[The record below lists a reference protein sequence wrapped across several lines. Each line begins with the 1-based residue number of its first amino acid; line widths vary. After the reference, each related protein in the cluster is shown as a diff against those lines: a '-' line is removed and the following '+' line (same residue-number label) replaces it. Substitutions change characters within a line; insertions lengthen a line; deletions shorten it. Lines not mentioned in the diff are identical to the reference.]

1 MKLLKPILQKITHFQ
16 VKFPVFTILI
26 ILGFTI
32 MIWGG
37 ASKVQTVA
45 SLELM
50 MPSTISEIEAI
61 NTLRDAHLGKDGLV
75 ILLSVD
81 ENSQNRLGNTHVLN
95 YEVMQYLLF
104 LQESLEQESSI
115 IRIESIVSYMKYNEE
130 FMSISSQEEF
140 EEMLQNNQNPYFQEQ
155 FEQLKHQ
162 FISKDSKKT
171 LLFIET
177 DIGRDDESMQ
187 LFIEKVKAIV
197 QNSGLPSNIV
207 ASYTGT
213 PVIQQELGFLVNQD
227 RENTQLVSL
236 LLVFIITSIVFRSL
250 TTAIMPLLVV
260 FVSVNWLYGT
270 MGYFNLPISTLAGGV
285 AAMVVGI
292 GIAFAIHI
300 MNKFKL
306 ERKNGNSIPESIELA
321 VVQTGSALIA
331 TSLTTIGAFLA
342 FFAGVMPEMGSFG
355 LLMAIGIFYA
365 LFFSII
371 GLPALLI
378 IEEKILYY
386 IKEKARFGIDNEY
399 HLEGGE
405 KIQ

>member
-1 MKLLKPILQKITHFQ
+1 MKLLEPILQHITKLQ
-16 VKFPVFTILI
+16 IKYPVFVLLF
-26 ILGFTI
+26 ILGLTI
-32 MIWGG
+32 MVLGG
-37 ASKVQTVA
+37 VSKVQTVA

-81 ENSQNRLGNTHVLN
+81 ENSQNMYGNTNVFN
-95 YEVMQYLLF
+95 YEVLQYLQF
-104 LQESLEQESSI
+104 LQQNLEQESAI
-115 IRIESIVSYMKYNEE
+115 IRVESIVNYFNFEQE
-130 FMSISSQEEF
+130 NITISSQEEF
-140 EEMLQNNQNPYFQEQ
+140 EEFISNPQVSEQVNML
-155 FEQLKHQ
+155 KSQ
-162 FISKDSKKT
+162 FISKDDSRVI
-171 LLFIET
+171 LFIET
-177 DIGRDDESMQ
+177 DIGRDDTSMQ
-187 LFIEKVKAIV
+187 LFIKKVQAIV
-197 QNSGLPSNIV
+197 QSSGLPSNIIV
-207 ASYTGT
+207 SYTGT
-213 PVIQQELGFLVNQD
+213 PVIQQELGNLVNLD

-236 LLVFIITSIVFRSL
+236 LLVFIITSLVFRSF

-270 MGYFNLPISTLAGGV
+270 MGYFDLPISTLAGGV

-306 ERKNGNSIPESIELA
+306 ERKKGNSISNSIELA

-365 LFFSII
+365 LTFSIV

-378 IEEKILYY
+378 VEERILYF
-386 IKEKARFGIDNEY
+386 IKEKARFGIDKEY

-405 KIQ
+405 KV